1 MYWPSSCG
9 LIWAGHVVIINV
21 FEPVNG
27 LQDHQFGHELG
38 AVPVDAKQ
46 TRHHKISRWEGAKDT
61 DDEGLI
67 DNLVALGGRLINQRV
82 GCCQK
87 HF

>member
-1 MYWPSSCG
+1 M
-9 LIWAGHVVIINV
+9 VIINV
-21 FEPVNG
+21 SEPVNG

-67 DNLVALGGRLINQRV
+67 DNLVAGYRVGGLINQRV